1 VKVAGL
7 PLGLFEE
14 AEYEEYTLPCSPG
27 DLVVFYTD
35 GVTEAVN
42 SGSEDFG
49 AERLEEV
56 IRANS
61 GETADR
67 VVNAIFFAVSSH
79 AKGSEAYDDQTVV
92 AVRT

>member
-1 VKVAGL
+1 MKVAGL

-49 AERLEEV
+49 AERLEEGHPCQL
-56 IRANS
+56 RGN
-61 GETADR
+61 R
-67 VVNAIFFAVSSH
+67 
-79 AKGSEAYDDQTVV
+79 
-92 AVRT
+92 